1 MPEMTLALAKDF
13 LDDLKIPPQ
22 PEILLAVQNELA
34 KETPDLGIISDKIIQ
49 DGGLFSSVLKLINSP
64 YFGMRC
70 EIKTVQHAV
79 SLIGLDNLTTNISC
93 IKFRE
98 QMSGSNYI
106 PMPTY
111 WEIAIMTAKL
121 CSYLSKEFSISS
133 PTQAYAFGLF
143 KDAGIPILAKK
154 YSNYKDVLTQQ
165 NATELRC
172 YTDLEDENFNTNHAI
187 VSYMVSKKWGMDK
200 SFREACLYHHDIDYI
215 IADDF
220 KYDQEARKLILLSKV
235 AEYVTNLKRE
245 QNDYEWP
252 RIKEFAFY
260 YLGLSETEFTKL
272 CALMLSHIV

>member
-1 MPEMTLALAKDF
+1 MPEMTLALAKNF
-13 LDDLKIPPQ
+13 LDDLKIPSQ
-22 PEILLAVQNELA
+22 PEILLAVQNEIA
-34 KETPDLGIISDKIIQ
+34 KENPDLGIVSDYIIQ

-79 SLIGLDNLTTNISC
+79 SLIGIDRLTTNIAC

-111 WEIAIMTAKL
+111 WEISISTAKL
-121 CSYLSKEFSISS
+121 CSYLSKELSISS
-133 PTQAYAFGLF
+133 ATEAYAFGLF
-143 KDAGIPILAKK
+143 KDAGIPILAQK

-165 NATELRC
+165 NDTELRSF
-172 YTDLEDENFNTNHAI
+172 TDLEDENFNTNHAI

-215 IADDF
+215 IADNF
-220 KYDQEARKLILLSKV
+220 AYDEEARKLILLSKV

-245 QNDYEWP
+245 QDDYEWP
-252 RIKEFAFY
+252 KIKEFVFY
-260 YLGLSETEFTKL
+260 YFGLSDEEFTKL
-272 CALMLSHIV
+272 CAQMLSHIL